1 MWNFGLPYKLKQL
14 IDLVAPRNYLFAYD
28 GKQYGPLLEREYSVS
43 RDNDLLGGMWAV
55 MATIFVF
62 RYRILQSGRA
72 AISRTLATFLSFAL
86 CFLYFL
92 IFPFNVFG
100 MVALIWIGTVI
111 LCLIGHSEAI
121 VTTAITTAVAFVVA
135 GISPG
140 PAWIQPI
147 LRLADS
153 AVGIVSGFL
162 LHGWELPFS
171 VGKEN
176 GTDLSDLRQTL
187 FTIER

>member
-1 MWNFGLPYKLKQL
+1 MESTHNEAVIAGSRPLRIVRGVGFGTMLAISCL
-14 IDLVAPRNYLFAYD
+14 ISYWLITNILAH
-28 GKQYGPLLEREYSVS
+28 EYSVS

-55 MATIFVF
+55 IATIFVF
-62 RYRILQSGRA
+62 RYGILESGRA

-111 LCLIGHSEAI
+111 LCLIGNSEAI
-121 VTTAITTAVAFVVA
+121 VTTAITTAVVFVVA
-135 GISPG
+135 GISRG

-147 LRLADS
+147 LRLVDTS
-153 AVGIVSGFL
+153 VGIIVGL
-162 LHGWELPFS
+162 LASRVWILLGQE
-171 VGKEN
+171 GE
-176 GTDLSDLRQTL
+176 
-187 FTIER
+187 

>member
-1 MWNFGLPYKLKQL
+1 MESTHNEAVVAGSRPSRMGRGVGFGTMLAVSCL
-14 IDLVAPRNYLFAYD
+14 ISYWLITNILA
-28 GKQYGPLLEREYSVS
+28 REYSAS

-55 MATIFVF
+55 IATIFVF
-62 RYRILQSGRA
+62 RYSILQSGRV

-147 LRLADS
+147 LRLADTS
-153 AVGIVSGFL
+153 VGIIFGL
-162 LHGWELPFS
+162 L
-171 VGKEN
+171 
-176 GTDLSDLRQTL
+176 
-187 FTIER
+187 

>member
-1 MWNFGLPYKLKQL
+1 MESTHNEAVVAGSRLSRMGRGVGFGTMLAISCL
-14 IDLVAPRNYLFAYD
+14 ISYWLITNILA
-28 GKQYGPLLEREYSVS
+28 REYSVS

-55 MATIFVF
+55 IATIFVF

-111 LCLIGHSEAI
+111 LCLIGNSEAI
-121 VTTAITTAVAFVVA
+121 VTTAITTAVVFVVA
-135 GISPG
+135 GISKG

-147 LRLADS
+147 LRLVDTS
-153 AVGIVSGFL
+153 VGIIVGL
-162 LHGWELPFS
+162 LAS
-171 VGKEN
+171 RVGIALLGRKGEWN
-176 GTDLSDLRQTL
+176 
-187 FTIER
+187 